1 MSASPNEDKINL
13 SFCINNCHK
22 DIHYKIS
29 ITLEDKSKDNIIKFD
44 TEEKQC
50 LEEGSELVFSNNISC
65 NFFFDQKQKLQI
77 KTTKKIPLSSS
88 NYIIKEFERITVLGS
103 IISSPNSIYERKLTD
118 KEDNSENIIISSE
131 KQNKNIN
138 SIQDSTIYDYL
149 KSGLKLS
156 CFLSLDFS
164 GGKGHKTL
172 LSLKDNYFNVLK
184 SISNIISI
192 YTREQ
197 IFYASGFGANSKNS
211 DKKKNIVNL
220 NMNEKDSKIHTI
232 DNVIEFYNYC
242 LSHNKIVSERNI
254 YFSSIIKNI
263 TNNIYKLY
271 EINYYNILFIIA
283 HNIVDKS
290 DIKKTIDSII
300 ESCYLPL
307 SIIIIYLGKKEKNDS
322 SQMSKIANN
331 NTKFSSVGMEK
342 IRNNVLFASLNDN
355 FSNDTEKMISWCV
368 KEISKQMIE
377 YYSFN
382 NTSPEKIQQSNVPD
396 IKKSFDLFNTSICY
410 EKSTGMNIL
419 EKSVTPFEMDNN
431 PYLKSE
437 EPEKVEQ
444 NPNENLDEIKHN
456 NPYEGD
462 VISDEINDVDNLNLK
477 KSSVSE
483 RRFVNIKP
491 VMYTSVLNNSVN
503 VNENKNVESDKDNK
517 IISTSSPIDANSS
530 KPNNQKDNNEE
541 KNKK

>member
-1 MSASPNEDKINL
+1 MSAPPNEDKIKL
-13 SFCINNCHK
+13 SFSINNCHK

-29 ITLEDKSKDNIIKFD
+29 IIVEDKSKDNNEKFD

-50 LEEGSELVFSNNISC
+50 IEEGSELVFSNSMSC

-77 KTTKKIPLSSS
+77 KVTKKIPLSSS
-88 NYIIKEFERITVLGS
+88 NYLIKEFERITVLGS
-103 IISSPNSIYERKLTD
+103 IISSPNSIYKRKITE
-118 KEDNSENIIISSE
+118 KEENSENIIIISE

-138 SIQDSTIYDYL
+138 SIKDCTIYDFL
-149 KSGLKLS
+149 KSGMKLS

-172 LSLKDNYFNVLK
+172 LSLKDNYINVLK
-184 SISNIISI
+184 NISDIISI
-192 YTREQ
+192 YTKEQ
-197 IFYASGFGANSKNS
+197 IFYTSGFGAKTKNS
-211 DKKKNIVNL
+211 DKKSNIFNL

-232 DNVIEFYNYC
+232 DNVITFYNYC
-242 LSHNKIVSERNI
+242 LTQNKIVSERNI
-254 YFSSIIKNI
+254 YFSSIIKKI

-283 HNIVDKS
+283 HNIVDKN

-322 SQMSKIANN
+322 SQITKIANN

-355 FSNDTEKMISWCV
+355 FSNDVEKMVSWCI
-368 KEISKQMIE
+368 KEVSKQMIE

-382 NTSPEKIQQSNVPD
+382 NTSPEQIQQNNVPD
-396 IKKSFDLFNTSICY
+396 IEKSFDAFNTSICY

-431 PYLKSE
+431 PYQKNE
-437 EPEKVEQ
+437 EPKEDKKKT
-444 NPNENLDEIKHN
+444 NENLDEIKHN
-456 NPYEGD
+456 NPYASD
-462 VISDEINDVDNLNLK
+462 IISDENNNIDKLNLK
-477 KSSVSE
+477 KSSVSDK
-483 RRFVNIKP
+483 RFVNIKP
-491 VMYTSVLNNSVN
+491 MMYTSVLNNSIN
-503 VNENKNVESDKDNK
+503 VNESKNVESDKDNK
-517 IISTSSPIDANSS
+517 KISSSNPIDSNFSNT
-530 KPNNQKDNNEE
+530 NNQKDNNEE
-541 KNKK
+541 DKKK

>member
-1 MSASPNEDKINL
+1 MSASPNEDKIIL
-13 SFCINNCHK
+13 SFSINNCHK

-29 ITLEDKSKDNIIKFD
+29 TTVGDKSKDNIEKLD

-50 LEEGSELVFSNNISC
+50 IEEGSELVFSNNMSC
-65 NFFFDQKQKLQI
+65 NFFFDQKQELHI
-77 KTTKKIPLSSS
+77 KITKKIPLSSS

-103 IISSPNSIYERKLTD
+103 IISSPNSVYERKLTE
-118 KEDNSENIIISSE
+118 KEENSENIIIKSE

-138 SIQDSTIYDYL
+138 SIKDSTIYDYL
-149 KSGLKLS
+149 KAGLKLS
-156 CFLSLDFS
+156 CFISLDFS

-192 YTREQ
+192 YTKEQ
-197 IFYASGFGANSKNS
+197 IFYTSGFGAKAKNS
-211 DKKKNIVNL
+211 DKKTNIFNL

-263 TNNIYKLY
+263 TNSIYKLY

-307 SIIIIYLGKKEKNDS
+307 SIVIIYVGKKEKNDS

-331 NTKFSSVGMEK
+331 NTKFSSIGMEK
-342 IRNNVLFASLNDN
+342 IRNNVLFTSLNDN
-355 FSNDTEKMISWCV
+355 FSNDAEKMASWCI
-368 KEISKQMIE
+368 KEVSNQMME

-382 NTSPEKIQQSNVPD
+382 NTSPEQIQKNNVPD
-396 IKKSFDLFNTSICY
+396 IKKSFNLFNTSICY
-410 EKSTGMNIL
+410 EKTTGMNIL

-431 PYLKSE
+431 PYQKSE
-437 EPEKVEQ
+437 EPEEDEKK
-444 NPNENLDEIKHN
+444 PNENLDEIKHN
-456 NPYEGD
+456 NPYASD
-462 VISDEINDVDNLNLK
+462 IISDENNDINNINLK
-477 KSSVSE
+477 RSSVSDK
-483 RRFVNIKP
+483 RFVNIKP

-503 VNENKNVESDKDNK
+503 VKDSKNVETDKDNK
-517 IISTSSPIDANSS
+517 KNSASNPIEANCS
-530 KPNNQKDNNEE
+530 KSNEQKDSNEE
-541 KNKK
+541 DKK